1 MQRFLANIALSIILS
16 AIPVVTQLVTPF
28 PNSMG
33 LDLLLYVP
41 FHYALVLLALILFL
55 ALNIYLSSK
64 MKARLWQGA
73 VLGGVATVAWFSV
86 SFLVVGQ
93 VHLSLSGQL

>member
-1 MQRFLANIALSIILS
+1 MQRFLANIALSIILL
-16 AIPVVTQLVTPF
+16 AIPVVTQLATPL

-41 FHYALVLLALILFL
+41 FHYALLLLALILFL

-64 MKARLWQGA
+64 MKAKLWQGA
-73 VLGGVATVAWFSV
+73 TLGGVATVAWFLV

-93 VHLSLSGQL
+93 LHLSLGGQL

>member
-1 MQRFLANIALSIILS
+1 MQRFLANIALAIILL
-16 AIPVVTQLVTPF
+16 AIPVLAQLAVPL

-41 FHYALVLLALILFL
+41 FHYALFLLALILFL

-73 VLGGVATVAWFSV
+73 ALGGIATVVWFSV
-86 SFLVVGQ
+86 SFLIVGQ
-93 VHLSLSGQL
+93 LHLSLGGQL